1 MKCLE
6 KKTGDGRDV
15 SGDGSDGG
23 DDNGSSGSGGYAF
36 GGEGGDVKPASLHC
50 NYSVS
55 VECGV
60 MSEHCLHYDAT
71 QSEGHN
77 SNMAPPDCMRRDKWA
92 IVFVSDR

>member
-36 GGEGGDVKPASLHC
+36 GG
-50 NYSVS
+50 
-55 VECGV
+55 
-60 MSEHCLHYDAT
+60 
-71 QSEGHN
+71 
-77 SNMAPPDCMRRDKWA
+77 
-92 IVFVSDR
+92 